1 MAVSSN
7 SPKFTGVWNYYAHV
21 LIFGLIYLEWSF
33 SALVARQIPGT
44 ITAIAMFCLLS
55 PLLIIAN
62 RAEFEKGSL
71 LLYFMMSTLVL
82 LSCLRDGDWSNN
94 LLLLTTITVGFIIAV
109 FFTPSEF
116 GRVFGNVVLF
126 CAAVSLP
133 VYFLSVFAPGLIDR
147 LPLLAS
153 SYMDQAGAQVHSAI
167 FAVGVTHSLSSRNCG
182 IAWEPGAFSIMLCV
196 ALYFA
201 LLFPRKRN
209 TLRII
214 ILIFAELTTLSTM
227 GIAVMCAI
235 LLVMLSGKRG
245 ARRSV
250 VAAIIVAALLAAS
263 AFGLIDDILNTLFSK
278 LGGLFSTS
286 QTLAVT
292 TRDRLNAVIYP
303 LRAFADAPVFGGGYE
318 KFIDIN
324 LNQCNGVATNTFAN
338 WLALM
343 GSIYGIPCSFFYL
356 RAVYKGLKTLGANWL
371 VIVVAIGA
379 SVLMLSTEDLIRISL
394 VYVFV
399 FYGSRGFLTDYIAT
413 RCQIDGCD
421 ACKRTAAAS

>member
-1 MAVSSN
+1 MADSSN
-7 SPKFTGVWNYYAHV
+7 SPKFAGVWNYYAHV

-44 ITAIAMFCLLS
+44 ITIIAMFCLIS
-55 PLLIIAN
+55 PLLIMAN
-62 RAEFEKGSL
+62 RVGFEKGSL
-71 LLYFMMSTLVL
+71 LLYFIMAALVL

-94 LLLLTTITVGFIIAV
+94 LLLLTVITVGFFIAV

-126 CAAVSLP
+126 LAVVSLP
-133 VYFLSVFAPGLIDR
+133 VFFLSVLAPGLIDR
-147 LPLLAS
+147 LPLLAA
-153 SYMDQAGAQVHSAI
+153 SYMDQTGVQVHSAI

-182 IAWEPGAFSIMLCV
+182 IAWEPGAFSILLCA
-196 ALYFA
+196 ALFLA

-209 TLRII
+209 TLRVI
-214 ILIFAELTTLSTM
+214 ILIVAELTTLSTM

-235 LLVMLSGKRG
+235 LLVMFSGKRS

-250 VAAIIVAALLAAS
+250 IAAIIAMALLAAS
-263 AFGLIDDILNTLFSK
+263 AFGLIDDVFNALFSK
-278 LGGLFSTS
+278 LDGLFSTS
-286 QTLAVT
+286 QTIAVT
-292 TRDRLNAVIYP
+292 TQDRLNAVIYP
-303 LRAFADAPVFGGGYE
+303 LRAFADAPVFGVGYE
-318 KFIDIN
+318 RFIDIN
-324 LNQCNGVATNTFAN
+324 VNQCNGVATNTFAN

-343 GSIYGIPCSFFYL
+343 GGIYGIPCSFFYL
-356 RAVYKGLKTLGANWL
+356 RAVYKGLKALGTNWL
-371 VIVVAIGA
+371 VIVVAISA

-399 FYGSRGFLTDYIAT
+399 FYGSRGLLADPTLA
-413 RCQIDGCD
+413 RCQIGGCD